1 MTNQQ
6 TLQDVLLRSAIRRA
20 HASENGTQDEG
31 SYYKEDATFFLK
43 HGIIAESVPGR
54 INWLRFVG
62 FTPVGRQLYLDGTG
76 SILERYN
83 QP

>member
-6 TLQDVLLRSAIRRA
+6 SLQDVLLRSAIRRA

-43 HGIIAESVPGR
+43 HGIIAEQVPGHSK
-54 INWLRFVG
+54 WLRFVG
-62 FTPVGRQLYLDGTG
+62 FTSIGRKLYLDDNG
-76 SILERYN
+76 SILDI
-83 QP
+83 